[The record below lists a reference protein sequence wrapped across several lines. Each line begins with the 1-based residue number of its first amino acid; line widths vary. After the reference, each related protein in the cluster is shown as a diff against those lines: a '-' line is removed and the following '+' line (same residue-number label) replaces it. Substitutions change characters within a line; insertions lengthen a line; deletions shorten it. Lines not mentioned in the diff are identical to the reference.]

1 MGTGVLPAELR
12 PQAGASRTDGAVQ
25 SHPMRLKE
33 IAKLLDAEVLTRNA
47 DLDREVEYAGASDLM
62 SDVLAFTRPGSV
74 LLTGLQSI
82 QVVRTAEMLDL
93 KAIVFVRGKRPDA
106 NTVALAE
113 EMGLPLFVSRYPLY
127 EACGIL
133 YEAGL
138 PGSLGTAED
147 HGWDHLMNNRAV
159 RAAEGALE

>member
-1 MGTGVLPAELR
+1 MERLSSNRRMKLR
-12 PQAGASRTDGAVQ
+12 
-25 SHPMRLKE
+25 E
-33 IAKLLDAEVLTRNA
+33 IIELLDAEVLTRNA
-47 DLDREVEYAGASDLM
+47 DLEREVEYAGASDLM

-106 NTVALAE
+106 NTIALAE
-113 EMGLPLFVSRYPLY
+113 EMGLPLFVSSYPLY

-133 YEAGL
+133 YQAGL
-138 PGSLGTAED
+138 PGSLGTAEA
-147 HGWDHLMNNRAV
+147 HGWNDLMNNRAV
-159 RAAEGALE
+159 KTAEGALE